1 MRYKRALN
9 ASNGNFFLF
18 GPRGT
23 GKSTWLRD
31 TYPDALLVDLLRED
45 IKTRL
50 EANPERLAELADG
63 ALDKRTVIV
72 DEIQRASSL
81 LPVVHRLIE
90 RDGNARQYIL
100 TGSSARKLKRSG
112 VDLLAG
118 RAAIKFC
125 HPLLASEMGD
135 DFKLED
141 ALVRGMIPLVVS
153 AENWQETLGTYMAL
167 YIREEVQYE
176 GLVRN
181 LPAFARFLEAISF
194 SHGSLYSATDISRD
208 CGVSR
213 PMVDNYLS
221 ILVDLLVA
229 ARLPPFARRVKRKLV
244 VHDKF
249 YFFDAGVFR
258 AVRPR
263 GPLDSPA
270 EIDGAAL
277 EGLVFQQLRTWIDYS
292 GAGDT
297 LSFWRTHTGQ
307 EVDFVVYGEKRFDAI
322 EVKNAAKLS
331 PKDFSSLKSFAN
343 DYPEARRILLYRGA
357 ERLFK
362 NGVHCIPVAEFLKG
376 LTPGVMRL
384 GECKIERLRDCEIGR
399 V

>member
-1 MRYKRALN
+1 MKYQRLINFGKG
-9 ASNGNFFLF
+9 SFFLF

-23 GKSTWLRD
+23 GKSTWLHD
-31 TYPDALLVDLLRED
+31 TFPDALYVDLLRED

-50 EANPERLAELADG
+50 EAQPERLAEMIDATQD
-63 ALDKRTVIV
+63 TSTIVI
-72 DEIQRASSL
+72 DEVQRVSAL

-90 RDGNARQYIL
+90 RDGSARRYIL

-118 RAAIKFC
+118 RAVIHYC
-125 HPLLASEMGD
+125 HPLLAAEMGG
-135 DFKLED
+135 DFKLDD
-141 ALVRGMIPLVVS
+141 ALVRGMIPLVIS
-153 AENWQETLGTYMAL
+153 SDDWQQTLATYMAI
-167 YIREEVQYE
+167 YVREEVQYE

-213 PMVDNYLS
+213 TMVDAYLS

-229 ARLPPFARRVKRKLV
+229 ARLPPFTRRAKRRLV
-244 VHDKF
+244 GHDKF

-258 AVRPR
+258 AVRPK
-263 GPLDSPA
+263 GPLDLPA

-277 EGLVFQQLRTWIDYS
+277 EGLVFQQLRTWIDYR
-292 GAGDT
+292 ATGDT

-307 EVDFVVYGEKRFDAI
+307 EVDFVIYGEDRFDAI
-322 EVKNAAKLS
+322 EVKNAARLS
-331 PKDFSSLKSFAN
+331 PKDFSGLKAFAK
-343 DYPEARRILLYRGA
+343 DYPEARRILLYRGT
-357 ERLFK
+357 ERLLR
-362 NGVHCIPVAEFLKG
+362 NDVLCIPVEEFLHT
-376 LTPGVMRL
+376 LTV
-384 GECKIERLRDCEIGR
+384 
-399 V
+399 

>member
-1 MRYKRALN
+1 MRYKRAI
-9 ASNGNFFLF
+9 NGFKGSFFMF

-23 GKSTWLRD
+23 GKSTWLRE
-31 TYPDALLVDLLRED
+31 TYPDALLIDLLRED
-45 IKTRL
+45 VKIRL
-50 EANPERLAELADG
+50 EANPERVAELVDG
-63 ALDKRTVIV
+63 NPNAHTVII
-72 DEIQRASSL
+72 DEVQRVGAI

-90 RDGNARQYIL
+90 REGGSRQYIL
-100 TGSSARKLKRSG
+100 TGSSTRKLKRSG

-118 RAAIKFC
+118 RAIIRHC

-135 DFKLED
+135 DFNLDE

-153 AENWQETLGTYMAL
+153 ADDWRETLATYMAL

-213 PMVDNYLS
+213 PMVDSYLS

-229 ARLPPFARRVKRKLV
+229 ARLPPFTRRAKRRLV
-244 VHDKF
+244 GHDKL

-258 AVRPR
+258 SIRPC

-277 EGLVFQQLRTWIDYS
+277 EGLVFQQLRTWIDY
-292 GAGDT
+292 GATGDS
-297 LSFWRTHTGQ
+297 LSFWRTHTGR
-307 EVDFVVYGEKRFDAI
+307 EVDFVVYGKNRFDAI
-322 EVKNAAKLS
+322 EVKNAARLS
-331 PKDFSSLKSFAN
+331 PGDFSRLKAFAC
-343 DYPEARRILLYRGA
+343 DYPESRRILLYRGS
-357 ERLFK
+357 ERFLK
-362 NGVHCIPVAEFLKG
+362 DGVECIPVGEFLEG
-376 LTPGVMRL
+376 LVVG
-384 GECKIERLRDCEIGR
+384 GW
-399 V
+399 

>member
-1 MRYKRALN
+1 MKYDTIPTMRYNRKLN
-9 ASNGNFFLF
+9 SSNGNFFLF

-31 TYPDALLVDLLRED
+31 TYPNALLVDLLRD
-45 IKTRL
+45 DVKTRL
-50 EANPERLAELADG
+50 EANPERFSELVDG
-63 ALDKRTVIV
+63 NPEARTVII
-72 DEIQRASSL
+72 DEVQRVSAV

-118 RAAIKFC
+118 RAVIKYC

-141 ALVRGMIPLVVS
+141 ALVRGMIPLVIS
-153 AENWQETLGTYMAL
+153 AKDWRETLATYMPL

-221 ILVDLLVA
+221 ILIDLLVA
-229 ARLPPFARRVKRKLV
+229 ARLPPFTRRAKRKLV
-244 VHDKF
+244 GHDKF

-258 AVRPR
+258 SVRPC
-263 GPLDSPA
+263 GPLDSAA
-270 EIDGAAL
+270 EIDGVAL
-277 EGLVFQQLRTWIDYS
+277 EGLVFQQLRTWIDYNGS
-292 GAGDT
+292 GDT
-297 LSFWRTHTGQ
+297 LSFWRTHTGH
-307 EVDFVVYGEKRFDAI
+307 EVDFVVYGSNRFDAI

-331 PKDFSSLKSFAN
+331 PKDFSGLKSFAS
-343 DYPEARRILLYRGA
+343 DYPEARRIMLYRGT
-357 ERLFK
+357 ERLLL
-362 NGVHCIPVAEFLKG
+362 NGVLCIPVAEFLKG
-376 LTPGVMRL
+376 LTTN
-384 GECKIERLRDCEIGR
+384 D
-399 V
+399 